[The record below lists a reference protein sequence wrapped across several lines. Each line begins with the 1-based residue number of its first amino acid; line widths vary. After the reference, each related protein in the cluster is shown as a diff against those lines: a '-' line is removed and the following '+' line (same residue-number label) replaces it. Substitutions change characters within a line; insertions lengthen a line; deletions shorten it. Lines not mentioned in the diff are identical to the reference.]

1 MGWIISA
8 SILLAAISLLF
19 ISVPARLTVSVREDL
34 NWQGVL
40 VSFDARLLRL
50 DRRYDFSDPSLNLLE
65 MAILKAY
72 ENRNHSSASSKEQL
86 RPFKTA
92 QRWWGFI
99 NPHRTWFVSAL
110 ALPKI
115 ARLEWSS
122 TVGGEDAYR
131 TAMNSGVAWAVKGSL
146 LGWLSSCFAIGELA
160 VKVTPNFSASGYL
173 STLKCILK
181 IRLVQI
187 IIIKTYLS
195 VKKSGGV

>member
-8 SILLAAISLLF
+8 FILLAAISLLF

-34 NWQGVL
+34 IWQGIL
-40 VSFDARLLRL
+40 VNFDARLLRL

-65 MAILKAY
+65 TAILRVY
-72 ENRNHSSASSKEQL
+72 ENKTHSSASEKEHRRPL
-86 RPFKTA
+86 RA
-92 QRWWGFI
+92 ARRWWGFI
-99 NPHRTWFVSAL
+99 NRHRTRLIPAIAV
-110 ALPKI
+110 PRI

-122 TVGGEDAYR
+122 IVGGEDAYQA
-131 TAMNSGVAWAVKGSL
+131 AMNSGVAWAVKGSL
-146 LGWLSSCFAIGELA
+146 LGWLSSCCAIGDMS
-160 VKVTPNFSASGYL
+160 VKVTPNFLSSGYL

-187 IIIKTYLS
+187 IIIKTYLA